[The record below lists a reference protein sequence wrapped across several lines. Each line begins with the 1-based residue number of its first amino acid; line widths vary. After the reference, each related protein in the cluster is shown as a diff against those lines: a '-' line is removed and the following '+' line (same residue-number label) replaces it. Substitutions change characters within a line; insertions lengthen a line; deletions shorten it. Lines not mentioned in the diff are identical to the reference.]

1 MRLLATSLATWD
13 TIESGKGQ
21 RHALTFPLAILG
33 ATLRDA
39 GFPDLDCWEGED
51 RPTHRDHGALLI
63 SAMDSRH
70 FWRIGPFL
78 REYGIAARASE
89 RSESDPIVVMGGQA
103 ATAPAPVEHLVDVAY
118 IGEAEAH
125 AGDLVRAI
133 ANGRAAG
140 WARSRILEACAA
152 VPGCLVPS
160 HLPAGHVVAQV
171 FAEDVGITLREHLN
185 VNLRQIVRVEIAR
198 GCASKCGFCALG
210 WRSRYREN
218 DTDEIAAALRR
229 AADAGV
235 REVHLSAGDAEG
247 HSGIVALRQLVR
259 DHGLRDHG
267 WTGRLDT
274 MDDCSVSA
282 GKQFAFGL
290 EGPSWRLRRIA
301 GKPKLTDAY
310 VVDEIDAYW
319 QSGGRRLM
327 WHMIGGLPGE
337 QQADADAFAGLL
349 ARVEERVPS
358 GERYHLEIGRQPF
371 GPLPHTPMQWF
382 APGLSTARIGAVVA
396 RHVKGARLA
405 VVDKSGQSITEA
417 LINAVM
423 MRGGHEVQRLVDA
436 GPPRLERRDERI
448 ARVQAAAWLTR
459 AGLDP
464 RRYYGAWDPDAPTPW
479 DHVRSAHPRES
490 LRRAYARL
498 ERMTQE

>member
-13 TIESGKGQ
+13 TIESGKGK
-21 RHALTFPLAILG
+21 RHSLTFPLAILG

-39 GFPDLDCWEGED
+39 GFADLDCWEGED
-51 RPTHRDHGALLI
+51 RPTRRDHGAVLI

-78 REYGIAARASE
+78 REYGIAPRSDARG
-89 RSESDPIVVMGGQA
+89 ESDPIVVLGGQA
-103 ATAPAPVEHLVDVAY
+103 ATAPAPVEHLIDVVY

-125 AGDLVRAI
+125 AGDLVRTI

-140 WARSRILEACAA
+140 WSRSRILEACAA

-160 HLPAGHVVAQV
+160 HLPAGHVVQQV

-185 VNLRQIVRVEIAR
+185 VNLRSIHRVEIAR

-218 DTDEIAAALRR
+218 DTDAIASALRS
-229 AADAGV
+229 AASAGV

-247 HSGIVALRQLVR
+247 HSGIVALRQIVR

-274 MDDCSVSA
+274 IDDCSVSA

-290 EGPSWRLRRIA
+290 EGPSHRLRKIA
-301 GKPKLTDAY
+301 GKPKLSDDY
-310 VVDEIDAYW
+310 IVQEIDAYW
-319 QSGGRRLM
+319 RSGGRRLM
-327 WHMIGGLPGE
+327 FHLIGGLPGE
-337 QQADADAFAGLL
+337 RDADAEQFGGLL
-349 ARVEERVPS
+349 ARLEEMVPS
-358 GERYHLEIGRQPF
+358 GDRYHLEIGRQPF

-382 APGLSTARIGAVVA
+382 APGLSTRRIGAVVD
-396 RHVKGARLA
+396 RHVKGTRLA
-405 VVDKSGQSITEA
+405 VVDKSGQPITEA
-417 LINAVM
+417 LVNAVV
-423 MRGGHEVQRLVDA
+423 MRGGREVQPLVDA

-448 ARVQAAAWLTR
+448 ARVQADAWLRR

-464 RRYYGAWDPDAPTPW
+464 RRYYGAWDPDAPVPW
-479 DHVRSAHPRES
+479 SHVRSAHGPES
-490 LRRAYARL
+490 LRLAYDRLARL
-498 ERMTQE
+498 AA